1 MPHIHSDRFTLQNG
15 LRVVVCPDHR
25 TPVVTVLVMYRVGSA
40 DEQPGKTGLAHLFEH
55 LMFDNTTSGIDKQY
69 DLYCA
74 RAGGSNNA
82 YTTYDYTTYF
92 VSLPAHQVE
101 LGMWLEAERM
111 RDFRITDKAL
121 STQRSVVIEEINQNV
136 ENQPYGVWRRL
147 VEEASYLPASSYS
160 WEVYGSADDVA
171 GVTMDDARSF
181 FDTFY
186 APSNAVLVLSG
197 DITVEHAH
205 ELAERHFGTI
215 QARSGP
221 QKRNVFVAD
230 HERKG
235 SKLVSHDNAPLP
247 SVFLAVHA
255 PGWKDD
261 QLYAAEIATTVLGSG
276 RTSPLYRRLVKE
288 LGIASAADAF
298 TERREHSSL
307 IHVHVHAA
315 DPKQSTDDLAA
326 EVIKTCSEF
335 QMTEERRQKAV
346 NKERM
351 TLASELQRTRGVADY
366 VAHVT
371 LFHDDPNIVNTVLD
385 RYENVTSV
393 EIESFIHTL
402 GDMSQVNRVD
412 MVPA

>member
-40 DEQPGKTGLAHLFEH
+40 DEKPGKTGLAHLFEH
-55 LMFDNTTSGIDKQY
+55 LMFDNTTSGFDKQY

-74 RAGGSNNA
+74 RAGGTNNA

-101 LGMWLEAERM
+101 LGLWLEAERM
-111 RDFRITDKAL
+111 RDFRITEKAL

-147 VEEASYLPASSYS
+147 VEEASYLPDSSYS
-160 WEVYGSADDVA
+160 WEVYGSAEDVA

-197 DITVEHAH
+197 DITVDQAR
-205 ELAERHFGTI
+205 ELTERHFGTI
-215 QARSGP
+215 QARRGP
-221 QKRNVFVAD
+221 ANRNEFSTK

-235 SKLVSHDNAPLP
+235 SRLISHDNAPLP

-255 PGWKDD
+255 PGWTDD

-315 DPKQSTDDLAA
+315 RPDQSTDELAA
-326 EVIKTCSEF
+326 EVVKTCAEF
-335 QMTEERRQKAV
+335 RMTEDRRQKAV
-346 NKERM
+346 NRERM
-351 TLASELQRTRGVADY
+351 TLASDLQRTRGVADY

-371 LFHDDPNIVNTVLD
+371 LFHDEPELVNTILG
-385 RYENVTSV
+385 RYEAVTSG
-393 EIESFIHTL
+393 EIEAFIHTL
-402 GDMSQVNRVD
+402 GDEAHVNRVD
-412 MVPA
+412 MTPV